1 MSTSNIYK
9 NIKTNKLGFNL
20 IEILVVVAI
29 FIIILTSAVTLVNTT
44 ASRED
49 LDAKSREVVEFIA
62 QARNYSTTGYFGD
75 VWGIKVL
82 DNDSYCEDSG
92 DCIVLYKGKSF
103 DFRNSSYDRILQ
115 LNLNSGVYIDSDQIN
130 EFYFDFKSGW
140 LSTSTASSLEEQSIV
155 LKSTFGEEKTIQ
167 IAPTGLPY
175 VFVCGESNVYDINGQ
190 AYSTV
195 QIGTQCWMAENLN
208 TGIMLGPNVDPSDDG
223 SVEKWCYNDTE
234 SNCSSR
240 GALYDWDE
248 LMAYSIVES
257 SQGICPY
264 GWHVPSDADFETL
277 LANYESGSVGTEL
290 KLNGSSGFN
299 MIMAGEMDGDGITN
313 DYDSLDS
320 LAGFWTSTETNPTG
334 IAWVHYNT
342 NGATM
347 AQTDS
352 WEYWGFSVRCL
363 KD

>member
-75 VWGIKVL
+75 VWGIKIL
-82 DNDSYCEDSG
+82 DNNSYCDNSG
-92 DCIVLYKGKSF
+92 DCIVLYKGKSYNL
-103 DFRNSSYDRILQ
+103 RNSSYDRILQ
-115 LNLNSGVYIDSDQIN
+115 LNLNSGVYIDADQAN

-140 LSTSTASSLEEQSIV
+140 LSTSTASNLDEQSIV

-175 VFVCGESNVYDINGQ
+175 VFVCGENKVYDINGQ
-190 AYSTV
+190 AYTTV

-208 TGIMLGPNVDPSDDG
+208 TGTMLADVTSDDPTDNG
-223 SVEKWCYNDTE
+223 LIEKWCYSDTA
-234 SNCSSR
+234 SYCDAR

-248 LMAYSIVES
+248 LMNYTDTEGSR
-257 SQGICPY
+257 GICPY

-277 LANYESGSVGTEL
+277 LANYDSGSVGTEL

-299 MIMAGEMDGDGITN
+299 MIMAGEMNPGTQT
-313 DYDSLDS
+313 YDSLDA
-320 LAGFWTSTETNPTG
+320 LAVFWTSTETTPPTA
-334 IAWVHYNT
+334 AWVHYNE

-347 AQTDS
+347 SQTDS
-352 WEYWGFSVRCL
+352 NENWAFSLRCL